1 MAEVDSS
8 NLFLRSEI
16 VVLLEGSCCLL
27 ITRIS
32 RNELVYY
39 HEFCTLIGQ
48 RTPHPILSIG
58 HLHDGVIL
66 LLRPESFSFFYTC
79 LNLVIPARFK

>member
-32 RNELVYY
+32 RNELAYY

>member
-16 VVLLEGSCCLL
+16 VVLLQGSCCLL

-32 RNELVYY
+32 RNQLAYY

-48 RTPHPILSIG
+48 RTLHPVLSTG
-58 HLHDGVIL
+58 HLHDGIIL

-79 LNLVIPARFK
+79 LNLVIAARFK

>member
-32 RNELVYY
+32 RNELAHY